1 MPVRDDDAVPVCDDE
16 PVAELVA
23 VAVCVPVDVPEELP
37 VPVADELPV
46 PVRDAVCEDVDVRD
60 GVRVCVALCVGVMD
74 GARKHGRTLS
84 TSSTDGSLA
93 SRTLVM
99 PMTRLCAPAEG
110 KLTLNRSHPLRW

>member
-1 MPVRDDDAVPVCDDE
+1 MRDDDAVPVCDDE
-16 PVAELVA
+16 PVAVLVA

-46 PVRDAVCEDVDVRD
+46 PVRE

-93 SRTLVM
+93 STTLVM

-110 KLTLNRSHPLRW
+110 RLTLNRRHPLLW